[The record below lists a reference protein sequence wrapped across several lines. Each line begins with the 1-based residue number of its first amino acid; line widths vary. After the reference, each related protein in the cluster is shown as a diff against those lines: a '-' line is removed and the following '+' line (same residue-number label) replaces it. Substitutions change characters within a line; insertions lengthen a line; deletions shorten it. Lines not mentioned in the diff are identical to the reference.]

1 MSWRKYFHR
10 TQWDAERVQEIESHI
25 AQEID
30 DNIARGMSPQEARRQ
45 AYLKFGNPQQ
55 VREEIWRINSV
66 APLENILRDARYAW
80 RTLLR
85 NPGYAILAV
94 LTLGL
99 GIGANT
105 AIFTVINGVLLRP
118 LPYASGNQIVH
129 VDQTVPRLGSDPIGL
144 SVQEYYDY
152 RDQSRSFSDFAE
164 YHSMLFTL
172 LGTKNPERVVTGVVS
187 SNFFNVLGVKP
198 VLGRLFIPADEKSG
212 APPVLVLTY
221 AYWMKEFGGDR
232 NILGR
237 AFEMNDRV
245 HTVIGVLPPLPE
257 YPDANDI
264 YMPVSSCPYR
274 MDPAMIGNRD
284 MRMITAY
291 ARLKPGVTLRQA
303 QAELAAINGRMVAAY
318 PKSYSGWTGFSA
330 VAIPVKQELTHAARP
345 TFLALLG
352 ASLLVLLLACAN
364 LANLALSRQ
373 LRRSREVAI
382 RMATGASTWHVIRQM
397 LTESLLVALAG
408 AAVGIAI
415 AAIGSKLLV
424 DYAGRLTPLAG
435 EIHIDSAVILFG
447 VSSALTSGLLFAAL
461 PAYVATRTRLT
472 ALSEAGERSAG
483 SDHGTRMRS
492 VLVTAQ
498 VTMSFVLLV
507 CAGLMMRTLYNL
519 LSVDPGFSP
528 ANVLSMQINLNW
540 TKYKKDSDKANFFH
554 EILARS
560 EGTTGVQG
568 ASISWLAPLNAN
580 GSAINGQVKIDG
592 QTLPNG
598 TPAPIVD
605 YETASPDYFRVLDI
619 PILSGRAFT
628 DGDRADAQNVA
639 IINARMARHFW
650 PNQNPIG
657 HRVKP
662 GGDSNG
668 RYWFTVVG
676 VVGDVRQYDLD
687 KPPADTIYIPLDQNP
702 IQDAHLLVRTRGNPL
717 NLANQLTAIV
727 HQIDPQQP
735 VTQIRTLD
743 QMRNEQLGTP
753 RVTAMLLAMFAAVA
767 LFITIVGVS
776 GTLALSVARRS
787 KEIAIRI
794 ALGAT
799 KQNIL
804 RDVLSQ
810 GMTPVAIGVCAGAL
824 ASFFATRAMTQMIF
838 GLKPDDPLTFLG
850 IAALFFIVALVSC
863 TIPARRATSIDPMN
877 ALRTE

>member
-1 MSWRKYFHR
+1 MSWRKFFHR
-10 TQWDAERVQEIESHI
+10 SQWDAERVQEIESHFE
-25 AQEID
+25 QEIE

-55 VREEIWRINSV
+55 VREEIWRMNSI
-66 APLENILRDARYAW
+66 APLENILRDMRYAW

-85 NPGYAILAV
+85 NPGYATLAV

-118 LPYASGNQIVH
+118 LPYASENQIVH
-129 VDQTVPRLGSDPIGL
+129 VDLTVPRMGSDPIGL
-144 SVQEYYDY
+144 SIQEYYDY
-152 RDQSRSFSDFAE
+152 RNQSRTFSDFAE

-187 SNFFNVLGVKP
+187 SNFFNVFGVQP
-198 VLGRLFIPADEKSG
+198 VLGRLFVPADEKID
-212 APPVLVLTY
+212 APPVLVLSY

-232 NILGR
+232 NVLGR
-237 AFEMNDRV
+237 AFEMNDHV
-245 HTVIGVLPPLPE
+245 HTVVGVLPPLPE
-257 YPDANDI
+257 YPDANDV
-264 YMPVSSCPYR
+264 YMPVSACPYR
-274 MDPAMIGNRD
+274 MDPMMINDRD

-303 QAELAAINGRMVAAY
+303 QTELAAITGRMAVAY
-318 PKSYSGWTGFSA
+318 PKSYSGWTGLTA
-330 VAIPVKQELTHAARP
+330 VALPVKQELTHDARP

-352 ASLLVLLLACAN
+352 ASGLVLLLACAN

-397 LTESLLVALAG
+397 LSESLLVALAG

-415 AAIGSKLLV
+415 ASVGSKLLIT
-424 DYAGRLTPLAG
+424 YAARLTPLAG
-435 EIHIDSAVILFG
+435 EIHLDSAVLGFG
-447 VSSALTSGLLFAAL
+447 IGSALISGLLFAAL

-472 ALSEAGERSAG
+472 ALNEAGDRSAG
-483 SDHGTRMRS
+483 SDHGTRMRTL
-492 VLVTAQ
+492 LVTTQ
-498 VTMSFVLLV
+498 VALSFVLLI

-519 LSVDPGFSP
+519 LSVDPGFRP
-528 ANVLSMQINLNW
+528 AQVLSMQLSVNW
-540 TKYKKDSDKANFFH
+540 TKYKKDVDKANYFH
-554 EILARS
+554 EILART
-560 EGTTGVQG
+560 EGTTGVQA

-580 GSAINGQVKIDG
+580 MAAINGQVKIDG
-592 QTLPNG
+592 QTSSNG
-598 TPAPIVD
+598 APAPIVD
-605 YETASPDYFRVLDI
+605 FETASPDYFRVLDI
-619 PILSGRAFT
+619 PVLSGRAF
-628 DGDRADAQNVA
+628 ADSDSATSPKVL
-639 IINARMARHFW
+639 IVNARMARHYW

-657 HRVKP
+657 HRIKP
-662 GGDSNG
+662 GDSKD
-668 RYWFTVVG
+668 WWTVVG
-676 VVGDVRQYDLD
+676 VVGDVHEYGLD
-687 KPPADTIYIPLDQNP
+687 KQPDDTVYIPLDQNP
-702 IQDAHLLVRTRGNPL
+702 IQNAHLLVRTLGYPL
-717 NLANQLTAIV
+717 RLANQLTAMI

-753 RVTAMLLAMFAAVA
+753 RVTAMLLTIFAIVA

-794 ALGAT
+794 ALGAS
-799 KQNIL
+799 KENIL

-810 GMTPVAIGVCAGAL
+810 GMTPVIIGVCAGAL

-850 IAALFFIVALVSC
+850 IAALFLIVALVSC
-863 TIPARRATSIDPMN
+863 TLPARRAVTIDPIK

>member
-1 MSWRKYFHR
+1 MSWRKFFHR
-10 TQWDAERVQEIESHI
+10 SQWDAERVQEIQSHME
-25 AQEID
+25 QEID
-30 DNIARGMSPQEARRQ
+30 DNVARGMSPQEARRQ
-45 AYLKFGNPQQ
+45 AYLKFGNPQH
-55 VREEIWRINSV
+55 VREEIWRMNSI
-66 APLENILRDARYAW
+66 APLENILRDVRYAW
-80 RTLLR
+80 RTLIR

-118 LPYASGNQIVH
+118 LPYADENKIVH

-144 SVQEYYDY
+144 SIQEYYDY
-152 RDQSRSFSDFAE
+152 RNQSHSFSDFAE

-187 SNFFNVLGVKP
+187 ANFFNVLGVKP
-198 VLGRLFIPADEKSG
+198 VLGRLFVPADDKID
-212 APPVLVLTY
+212 APPVLVLSY

-232 NILGR
+232 SVLGL

-245 HTVIGVLPPLPE
+245 HTVVGVLPPLPE
-257 YPDANDI
+257 YPDANDV
-264 YMPVSSCPYR
+264 YMPISACPYR
-274 MDPAMIGNRD
+274 MDPMMIRDRD

-303 QAELAAINGRMVAAY
+303 QTDLATINGRMVAAY

-352 ASLLVLLLACAN
+352 ASGLVLLLACAN

-382 RMATGASTWHVIRQM
+382 RMATGASIWHVVRQM
-397 LTESLLVALAG
+397 LTESLSVALAG

-415 AAIGSKLLV
+415 AAIGSRLLV
-424 DYAGRLTPLAG
+424 AYAGRLTPLAG
-435 EIHIDSAVILFG
+435 EIHLDSAVLLFG
-447 VSSALTSGLLFAAL
+447 VGSAIFSGLLFAAL

-472 ALSEAGERSAG
+472 ALNEAGERSVG
-483 SDHGTRMRS
+483 SDHGTRMRTA
-492 VLVTAQ
+492 LVTAQ
-498 VTMSFVLLV
+498 VTLSFILLV

-519 LSVDPGFSP
+519 LSVDPGFRP
-528 ANVLSMQINLNW
+528 AQVLSMQLNLNW
-540 TKYKKDSDKANFFH
+540 TKYKKDSDKTNFFH
-554 EILARS
+554 EVLVRTEA
-560 EGTTGVQG
+560 TTGVQS
-568 ASISWLAPLNAN
+568 ASISWMAPLNPNQAVF
-580 GSAINGQVKIDG
+580 NGQVKIDG
-592 QTLPNG
+592 QTLPDG

-605 YETASPDYFRVLDI
+605 FETASPDYFRVLDI

-628 DGDRADAQNVA
+628 DGDKADAQKVL
-639 IINARMARHFW
+639 IVNARMARHFW

-662 GGDSNG
+662 GNSKD
-668 RYWFTVVG
+668 WWTVVG
-676 VVGDVRQYDLD
+676 VVGDVHQYGLN
-687 KPPADTIYIPLDQNP
+687 KPPDDTVYAPLDQNP
-702 IQDAHLLVRTRGNPL
+702 IGNAHLLVRTRGNPL
-717 NLANQLTAIV
+717 LLANQLTAIV

-753 RVTAMLLAMFAAVA
+753 RVTAMLLTMFAAVA

-776 GTLALSVARRS
+776 GTLALSVSRRS

-804 RDVLSQ
+804 RDVLSH
-810 GMTPVAIGVCAGAL
+810 GMAPVVIGVCAGAL
-824 ASFFATRAMTQMIF
+824 ASYFATRAMTNMIF
-838 GLKPDDPLTFLG
+838 GLKPDDPTTFLG
-850 IAALFFIVALVSC
+850 IAALFFIVALISC
-863 TIPARRATSIDPMN
+863 TIPARRATSIDPMKG
-877 ALRTE
+877 LRME